1 MARKPTTR
9 GPQEPDI
16 RVGSRIRLRR
26 KMLGMSQ
33 TELARQIGVT
43 FQQVQKY
50 EKGANRIGTSRLL
63 HICAVLKIAPAW
75 LFQGVAGPAPRSE
88 AGRHLEEVVAAFE
101 KDATAP
107 RLMLLWGRL
116 PPEIKKS
123 LLKLMNVISNDWL
136 PCR

>member
-1 MARKPTTR
+1 VARKSTKR
-9 GPQEPDI
+9 GPQEIDI

-50 EKGANRIGTSRLL
+50 EKGANRIGTSR
-63 HICAVLKIAPAW
+63 HICAVLKIAPAG
-75 LFQGVAGPAPRSE
+75 LLQGVAGPPPRSDADRYVEE
-88 AGRHLEEVVAAFE
+88 AVAAFE
-101 KDATAP
+101 KDGTAP

-116 PPEIKKS
+116 PPQVKRS
-123 LLKLMNVISNDWL
+123 VLKLMTIISND
-136 PCR
+136 

>member
-1 MARKPTTR
+1 MARKSTKR
-9 GPQEPDI
+9 GPQEIDV

-63 HICAVLKIAPAW
+63 HICAVLKISPAW
-75 LFQGVAGPAPRSE
+75 LFQGVAGPPSRSE
-88 AGRHLEEVVAAFE
+88 GGRHLEEVVAAFE
-101 KDATAP
+101 KDSTAP

-116 PPEIKKS
+116 PLEIKRS
-123 LLKLMNVISNDWL
+123 MLKLMNAISDD
-136 PCR
+136 